1 MRDFCQASTSY
12 AVSAESR
19 RGFWR
24 PRSVR
29 RCGHKRR
36 HISGRRECRDGA
48 TRQDPSIK
56 PNRHPRLD
64 KNARDGNPVPRP
76 LARKTGLIRVVDTT
90 DHVRAIF
97 GARLKSLPKIG
108 FCGVRSVIDLHCH
121 LLPGLDDGAPNLQTA
136 LMMARAAVDQGV
148 TYVAD

>member
-1 MRDFCQASTSY
+1 
-12 AVSAESR
+12 
-19 RGFWR
+19 
-24 PRSVR
+24 
-29 RCGHKRR
+29 
-36 HISGRRECRDGA
+36 
-48 TRQDPSIK
+48 
-56 PNRHPRLD
+56 LD

-108 FCGVRSVIDLHCH
+108 FSAGDRSA
-121 LLPGLDDGAPNLQTA
+121 LPPAAGLDDGAPNLQTA